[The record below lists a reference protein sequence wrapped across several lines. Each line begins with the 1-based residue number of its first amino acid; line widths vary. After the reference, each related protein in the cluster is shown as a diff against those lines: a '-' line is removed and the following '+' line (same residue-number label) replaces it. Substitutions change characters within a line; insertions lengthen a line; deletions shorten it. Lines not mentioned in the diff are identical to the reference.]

1 MLTLFNL
8 FLVPFFLKANLPEQS
23 ILARK
28 FLMNPTRFLLIL
40 FCLFSS
46 LHLSAQ
52 QRPRLIL
59 KTGMNMSWQSS
70 SLDGYEVS
78 PLISTHLTAL
88 TEVQLAKRLFIQP
101 GMSLQGKGLSTMA
114 GSSGETKGRVNMMYL
129 EIPINLLYKFTLANL
144 GRMNIGGGPYA
155 ALGLNGKERNGSPN
169 VFRGIAGSDG
179 YTNTDFGINLIA
191 GKELSSRFTLSLQQS
206 IGLDNVAP
214 VGYMMPGPA
223 DQPYPADV
231 KNRVSS
237 VSVGYRF

>member
-1 MLTLFNL
+1 MY
-8 FLVPFFLKANLPEQS
+8 Q
-23 ILARK
+23 IR
-28 FLMNPTRFLLIL
+28 IL
-40 FCLFSS
+40 FFTFCLLSS

-52 QRPRLIL
+52 QRTRLTL
-59 KTGMNMSWQSS
+59 KTGLNLSWQSN
-70 SLDGYEVS
+70 SLNGYAVS

-88 TEVQLAKRLFIQP
+88 TEVQLAKRLFLQP
-101 GMSLQGKGLSTMA
+101 GMSLQGKGLKTMD
-114 GSSGETKGRVNMMYL
+114 SGTGESNGRVNMMYL
-129 EIPINLLYKFTLANL
+129 EIPFNLLYKFTLPNL
-144 GRMNIGGGPYA
+144 GRMNIGAGPYA
-155 ALGLNGKERNGSPN
+155 ALGLTGKERNGSPN

-179 YTNTDFGINLIA
+179 FTNTDFGINLIA

-214 VGYMMPGPA
+214 VGYMRPGPA